1 MKISYIVRTSH
12 LLSSKER
19 RDLNVERNRLM
30 NEIEHARAVLA
41 DKSRILVFSG
51 AGISTE
57 SGIPDF
63 RGPDGIWTKVDPDDF
78 HISKYRS
85 LADLRVRGW
94 QMHINGEK
102 WGARAGIV
110 PNRGHV
116 AVLRLWKE
124 DRLSGVVTQNV
135 DGLHQAAGM
144 PDEAIAELHGNVKSC
159 SCLECGATW
168 ATEEILERVDAGDQD
183 PHCERCGGVIKTAVT
198 MFGEVLDT
206 EPMDRA
212 FMFLG
217 QSDALL
223 VLGSTVAVS
232 PASDVVMRA
241 AFQPIPIV
249 IINRGETEADH
260 LAAARIDG
268 SIGEYLPD
276 LVESIVG

>member
-1 MKISYIVRTSH
+1 MNAEEDRF
-12 LLSSKER
+12 L
-19 RDLNVERNRLM
+19 
-30 NEIEHARAVLA
+30 NEIGRARAVLA

-78 HISKYRS
+78 HISRYRS
-85 LADLRVRGW
+85 RPDLRIRGW

-102 WGARAGIV
+102 WGARSGLA
-110 PNRGHV
+110 PNRGHN
-116 AVLRLWKE
+116 AVVRLWE
-124 DRLSGVVTQNV
+124 ADRLSGVVTQNV

-168 ATEEILERVDAGDQD
+168 ATEEILERVDAGEED
-183 PHCERCGGVIKTAVT
+183 PHCEHCGGVIKTAVT

-206 EPMDRA
+206 GPMDRA
-212 FMFLG
+212 FRFLS
-217 QSDALL
+217 QSDAVL

-241 AFQPIPIV
+241 ASEPIPIV

-268 SIGEYLPD
+268 SIGEYLPV